1 MKRYTAGYTDFFGV
15 SNDIG
20 SANTLSDLYYDITG
34 EDTFGVTR
42 NDIIQAVKE
51 KEPAAESAWVREAP
65 LQLQVIMY
73 DLDNG
78 GALCVRTVECF
89 SSLAEAVEYII
100 TWYVERAD
108 ANFDCNSPG
117 ASGDLYTVDGQTCD
131 YFQDT
136 NSVTIPRPCD
146 LTLNGV
152 RDLMLRTLEP
162 LERFEAAQN
171 GYDLDSMRIV
181 PSPAYQ
187 VTMLAEA
194 AAKIDEDLKDAVR
207 KAHRTGIPQASLARL
222 AGVSQPT
229 IGRWVKDN

>member
-1 MKRYTAGYTDFFGV
+1 MERYTAGYTDFFGV

-20 SANTLSDLYYDITG
+20 SANTLSDLYRDITG
-34 EDTFGVTR
+34 EDSTEATR
-42 NDIIQAVKE
+42 SDIIQAVKK
-51 KEPAAESAWVREAP
+51 KEPASESAWVREAP
-65 LQLQVIMY
+65 LRLEAFLEDY
-73 DLDNG
+73 DSGKDRY
-78 GALCVRTVECF
+78 CIFECF

-100 TWYVERAD
+100 VRYAEGAD
-108 ANFDCNSPG
+108 ADFDCNSPG
-117 ASGDLYTVDGQTCD
+117 ARSVPYTVDGQECD
-131 YFQDT
+131 YFQDFE
-136 NSVTIPRPCD
+136 SVTIPEPRD

-152 RDLMLRTLEP
+152 RDLLLRTLEP
-162 LERFEAAQN
+162 LERFKAGQN
-171 GYDLDSMRIV
+171 GYDLSCMDLV
-181 PSPAYQ
+181 PSPAFQ

>member
-1 MKRYTAGYTDFFGV
+1 MERYTAGYTDFFGV

-20 SANTLSDLYYDITG
+20 SSNTLSDLYRDITG
-34 EDTFGVTR
+34 EDSTEATR
-42 NDIIQAVKE
+42 SDIIQAVKK

-65 LQLQVIMY
+65 LQLEVWMY

-78 GALCVRTVECF
+78 GALRGHTLECF
-89 SSLAEAVEYII
+89 SSLADAVEYII
-100 TWYVERAD
+100 TRYVEGAD
-108 ANFDCNSPG
+108 ANFDCNSSAARSVP
-117 ASGDLYTVDGQTCD
+117 YTVDGQECD

-136 NSVTIPRPCD
+136 NSVAIPQPRD

-162 LERFEAAQN
+162 LERFKAAQN
-171 GYDLDSMRIV
+171 GYDLSFMELV
-181 PSPAYQ
+181 PSPAFQ
-187 VTMLAEA
+187 VTILAEA
-194 AAKIDEDLKDAVR
+194 AAKIDEDLKEAVR
-207 KAHRTGIPQASLARL
+207 KAHRTGIPQASLAHL

>member
-15 SNDIG
+15 SNDVE
-20 SANTLSDLYYDITG
+20 SADTLTGLYRDITD
-34 EDTFGVTR
+34 EDTTGATR
-42 NDIIQAVKE
+42 NDIVQAVKK

-65 LQLQVIMY
+65 LRLEVMMY
-73 DLDNG
+73 DLNDG
-78 GALCVRTVECF
+78 GALCVRTLECF

-100 TWYVERAD
+100 VRYVEGAD
-108 ANFDCNSPG
+108 ADFDCNSPG
-117 ASGDLYTVDGQTCD
+117 ASGNLYIVDGQSCG
-131 YFQDT
+131 YLQNT
-136 NSVTIPRPCD
+136 NRVTIPQPCD

-171 GYDLDSMRIV
+171 GYDLYSMRLI
-181 PSPAYQ
+181 PSPAFQ

-194 AAKIDEDLKDAVR
+194 AAKIDEDLKEAVR
-207 KAHRTGIPQASLARL
+207 KAHRTGIPQASLAHL

-229 IGRWVKDN
+229 IGRWVKDS